1 MDRSVP
7 GPHPAGGFLM
17 RPAKYR
23 TFLIFGAPGCGK
35 GTQGSI
41 IAQIP
46 RFHYFSCGDAFRA
59 LEARSPLGQKFVEYS
74 SKGQLVPDEFTI
86 ELWKNQ
92 IEVRISSSGFKPDI
106 DFLWLDGIPRNVEQ
120 AALLD
125 PFCDVLKVFHLSC
138 PNRDELARRIRKRAL
153 KQNRLDDAN
162 EAVIRKRFE
171 IYDNESKP
179 ILEYYGERTVH
190 IDASQSPV
198 KILNDILNEIM
209 ALECWAEL
217 SRMAV

>member
-1 MDRSVP
+1 MPSI
-7 GPHPAGGFLM
+7 
-17 RPAKYR
+17 KYR
-23 TFLIFGAPGCGK
+23 SFLIFGAPGCGK

-74 SKGQLVPDEFTI
+74 SKGELVPDEFTI
-86 ELWKNQ
+86 ELWQSQ
-92 IEVRISSSGFKPDI
+92 IQARISSKAYKPDI
-106 DFLWLDGIPRNVEQ
+106 DFLWLDGIPRNPEQ
-120 AALLD
+120 AALLE

-138 PNRDELARRIRKRAL
+138 PDRAELARRIRKRAL

-162 EAVIRKRFE
+162 EAIIRTRFE
-171 IYDNESKP
+171 IYDKESKP
-179 ILEYYGERTVH
+179 ILEYYAGRVVQ

-198 KILNDILNEIM
+198 KVVSDILHEIM
-209 ALECWAEL
+209 ILDCWNEL
-217 SRMAV
+217 STMYV

>member
-1 MDRSVP
+1 
-7 GPHPAGGFLM
+7 M
-17 RPAKYR
+17 RPSKYR

-41 IAQIP
+41 IAHIP

-86 ELWKNQ
+86 ELWKSQ
-92 IEVRISSSGFKPDI
+92 IEARISSAAFKPDI

-120 AALLD
+120 AQMLE
-125 PFCDVLKVFHLSC
+125 PFCEVLKVFHLSC

-162 EAVIRKRFE
+162 EAVIQKRFE

-179 ILEYYGERTVH
+179 ILEHYGDRAVH

-198 KILNDILNEIM
+198 KILNDILTEIM
-209 ALECWAEL
+209 ALDCWKEL

>member
-1 MDRSVP
+1 MPPTRYRS
-7 GPHPAGGFLM
+7 
-17 RPAKYR
+17 
-23 TFLIFGAPGCGK
+23 FLIFGAPGCGK

-59 LEARSPLGQKFVEYS
+59 LEARSSLGQKFVEYS

-86 ELWKNQ
+86 ELWKSQ
-92 IEVRISSSGFKPDI
+92 IQARISSMAFKPDI
-106 DFLWLDGIPRNVEQ
+106 DFLWLDGIPRNPEQ
-120 AALLD
+120 AALLE

-138 PNRDELARRIRKRAL
+138 PDRDELARRIRKRAL

-171 IYDNESKP
+171 IYDTESKP
-179 ILEYYGERTVH
+179 IIEYYAGRVVH

-198 KILNDILNEIM
+198 KVVSDILHEIM
-209 ALECWAEL
+209 ILDCWKEL
-217 SRMAV
+217 SKMVV

>member
-1 MDRSVP
+1 MSQT
-7 GPHPAGGFLM
+7 
-17 RPAKYR
+17 KYR

-41 IAQIP
+41 ISHIP

-92 IEVRISSSGFKPDI
+92 IQARISAKAFKPDI
-106 DFLWLDGIPRNVEQ
+106 DFLWLDGIPRNPEQ
-120 AALLD
+120 ATMLE

-138 PNRDELARRIRKRAL
+138 PDRDELARRIRKRAL
-153 KQNRLDDAN
+153 KDNRLDDAN

-171 IYDNESKP
+171 IYDTESKP
-179 ILEYYGERTVH
+179 ILEFYNGRVAH

-198 KILNDILNEIM
+198 KVLSDVLDEIIR
-209 ALECWAEL
+209 LDCWNEL
-217 SRMAV
+217 SRMVV

>member
-1 MDRSVP
+1 MP
-7 GPHPAGGFLM
+7 QT
-17 RPAKYR
+17 KYR
-23 TFLIFGAPGCGK
+23 SFLIFGAPGCGK

-59 LEARSPLGQKFVEYS
+59 LEARSSLGQKFVEYS

-92 IEVRISSSGFKPDI
+92 IQARISSMAFKPDI
-106 DFLWLDGIPRNVEQ
+106 DFLWLDGIPRNPEQ
-120 AALLD
+120 AALLE
-125 PFCDVLKVFHLSC
+125 PFCEVLKVFHLSC
-138 PNRDELARRIRKRAL
+138 PDRDELARRIRKRAL

-179 ILEYYGERTVH
+179 IIEYYAGRVVH

-198 KILNDILNEIM
+198 KVVSDILHEIM
-209 ALECWAEL
+209 ILDCWKEL
-217 SRMAV
+217 SKMIV